1 MPPPPLTQHLA
12 LRYVPPSMYIHGAK
26 LSAKIIAL
34 IVIFTVITAL
44 FSTCLCYICIKRR
57 RAKNRR
63 LRRAKEERENR
74 QLRPRI
80 NGRNARFFAPGL
92 YAKREER
99 KDDSWLSSL
108 PGRGKRGDEGGRE
121 KGEWKDGLKGKVDK
135 GVLERWNRRE
145 REYEVER
152 NGLEVGTDVKDGV
165 EVQEIEM
172 QKLGD
177 GVAGVYY
184 ETDGE
189 HQKMAVKKPERA
201 WLKWGRR

>member
-1 MPPPPLTQHLA
+1 MPSLPNTHPLTP
-12 LRYVPPSMYIHGAK
+12 RYVPPSMYIHGAK
-26 LSAKIIAL
+26 LSAKLIAL
-34 IVIFTVITAL
+34 IVILTVVTAL

-57 RAKNRR
+57 RARNRR
-63 LRRAKEERENR
+63 LRREKEERKNK

-92 YAKREER
+92 YAKKEER
-99 KDDSWLSSL
+99 KEESWLSGLAGS
-108 PGRGKRGDEGGRE
+108 GKRGETGG
-121 KGEWKDGLKGKVDK
+121 KGKGGWKDGLKGKVDK

-152 NGLEVGTDVKDGV
+152 NGFDADADAKDGV

-172 QKLGD
+172 QKLGV

-184 ETDGE
+184 ETGVDNG
-189 HQKMAVKKPERA
+189 KMSVKKPQKA
-201 WLKWGRR
+201 WLWGTK